1 MKQKY
6 FRHKGWVLQNLVND
20 LYNAVQL
27 RNQYKLLIGFL
38 WAAGSFLKSESE
50 IPVMILN

>member
-6 FRHKGWVLQNLVND
+6 FIHKGWVLQNLVND
-20 LYNAVQL
+20 LYNAVQQK
-27 RNQYKLLIGFL
+27 NQYKLLIDFL
-38 WAAGSFLKSESE
+38 CVAGSFLKSESE